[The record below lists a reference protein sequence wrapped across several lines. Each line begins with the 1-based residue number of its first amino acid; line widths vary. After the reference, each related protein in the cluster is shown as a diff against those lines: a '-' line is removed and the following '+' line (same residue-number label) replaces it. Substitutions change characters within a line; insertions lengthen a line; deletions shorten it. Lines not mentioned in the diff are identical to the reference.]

1 MRSASSNKE
10 IGASVQQPALSKPGN
25 LRLRFASALVLGPLT
40 LLAIY
45 LGRPYFGILITIAA
59 SIMVWEWTRICH
71 SNQLTRAGALS
82 IGAVAAAMM
91 AVTLREYVLAGWV
104 LLAGAMAATYLSSQ
118 SAARTGR
125 PAWSALGVI
134 YTGAPCGALVWLRDL
149 PLLGM
154 EIVYWLC
161 FVVWATDTGAYMA
174 GRLIGGPKL
183 APQISPNKTWA
194 GLIGGMLAAMGIGV
208 AASFVMPSSGPFYLA
223 LMSALMAVV
232 AQGGD
237 LFESKFKREFGVKD
251 SSNLIAGHGGFLDRL
266 DGILSASLFVAAL
279 AWTKGGVL

>member
-1 MRSASSNKE
+1 MRSASFNKE

-40 LLAIY
+40 LLMIY
-45 LGRPYFGILITIAA
+45 LGRPYFGIIMTVAA

-71 SNQLTRAGALS
+71 SGQLTRAGALS

-91 AVTLREYVLAGWV
+91 AVTLREYVIAGWV
-104 LLAGAMAATYLSSQ
+104 LLAGAMAATYLSSL
-118 SAARTGR
+118 SVARLGR
-125 PAWSALGVI
+125 PAWSALGVL
-134 YTGAPCGALVWLRDL
+134 YTGAPCGAVVWLRDL
-149 PLLGM
+149 PLQGM
-154 EIVYWLC
+154 EIIYWLC

-194 GLIGGMLAAMGIGV
+194 GLIGGMLSAMGVGI
-208 AASFVMPSSGPFYLA
+208 AASFAMPSSGALYLA
-223 LMSALMAVV
+223 LMSALLAVV

-266 DGILSASLFVAAL
+266 DGLLAASLFVAAL